1 VNHDRSGF
9 TLVEVMIAIV
19 VLGVGVIALAGSS
32 ASVTRMIGRGKH
44 ETRAA
49 QVASRRIE
57 ALRAAA
63 LSSTPRCT
71 AGAFASGG
79 PLAPEPGVSETWVV
93 PGAGTLRTITVTVT
107 HRMARGSHTDVLTT
121 TLEC

>member
-1 VNHDRSGF
+1 VNRDRSGF

-49 QVASRRIE
+49 QVASRRLE

-71 AGAFASGG
+71 AGAFANGG
-79 PLAPEPGVSETWVV
+79 PTVTDGVSETWVV

-107 HRMARGSHTDVLTT
+107 HRTTRGNHTDVLTT

>member
-1 VNHDRSGF
+1 VNRNRSGF

-57 ALRAAA
+57 TLRATA

-79 PLAPEPGVSETWVV
+79 PTVVEPGVSETWVV
-93 PGAGTLRTITVTVT
+93 PAAGTLRTITVSVT
-107 HRMARGSHTDVLTT
+107 HRTTRGNHTDVLTT